1 MPYGIVAKNEYGK
14 IILEHEKKKHSR
26 LKSVLISVKQFLF
39 RNLTKKI
46 SVYETDMRNKDGA
59 IYLSC
64 DKTDKIIVRNRQN
77 GDKFQPMGMN
87 GTKKLKE
94 YFIDKK
100 IPKDKRNSVPIIEI
114 NGEIAAVG
122 NRIDKRFAFRGKGI
136 KIEFYDN

>member
-1 MPYGIVAKNEYGK
+1 
-14 IILEHEKKKHSR
+14 
-26 LKSVLISVKQFLF
+26 
-39 RNLTKKI
+39 
-46 SVYETDMRNKDGA
+46 MRNKDGA

-64 DKTDKIIVRNRQN
+64 DKTDKIIVRNRRN

-122 NRIDKRFAFRGKGI
+122 NRIDKRFAFKDKGI

>member
-1 MPYGIVAKNEYGK
+1 MT
-14 IILEHEKKKHSR
+14 R
-26 LKSVLISVKQFLF
+26 LIKSLYA
-39 RNLTKKI
+39 TG
-46 SVYETDMRNKDGA
+46 E
-59 IYLSC
+59 
-64 DKTDKIIVRNRQN
+64 N

-122 NRIDKRFAFRGKGI
+122 NRIDKRFAFKDKGI
-136 KIEFYDN
+136 KNRILR